1 MESYIENTH
10 NQLNKTKQKEQTKQ
24 KKDTLILAK
33 VHGLFNMWN
42 YVLPSNE
49 LILDSDKVF
58 FFRWGWLDIVVF
70 RFSSIFL
77 LPSLFSPSLCLLFSV
92 SVHKRAN
99 FRLSLRDLRWLS
111 HLFAY
116 NLHAEVFIQD
126 FHLFFF
132 KEELFG
138 KFWEME
144 GRVCKIIL
152 KWPTAAFSKLNI
164 KLE

>member
-58 FFRWGWLDIVVF
+58 FFR
-70 RFSSIFL
+70 
-77 LPSLFSPSLCLLFSV
+77 
-92 SVHKRAN
+92 
-99 FRLSLRDLRWLS
+99 
-111 HLFAY
+111 
-116 NLHAEVFIQD
+116 
-126 FHLFFF
+126 
-132 KEELFG
+132 
-138 KFWEME
+138 
-144 GRVCKIIL
+144 
-152 KWPTAAFSKLNI
+152 
-164 KLE
+164 